1 MERKKK
7 PSPGRALAKLG
18 YIRRK
23 GEAVV
28 ERVRDN
34 TSLDSD
40 RYHSPGEYA
49 ENELFEIAND
59 SIEAGRETGR
69 KAKERIKRR
78 IRKKLENREKK
89 KDAKQEKRLEKSR
102 RNKTSAQSS
111 EKLASEYRSP
121 FPSNGSQEVSVRSP
135 AGEPKS
141 GLSSKP
147 SAYSLRAR
155 HPHAVKG
162 MAQSAEK
169 STQASA
175 NAGAKTAQQTAKL
188 AEKSAEAAKVT
199 AEKSAQAAKVAA
211 ERSAQVA
218 KAAAQAAA
226 KAAEALAKYIA
237 EAAKAAAEAVKELV
251 AAIAAGGW
259 VSVIVIAV
267 IAVVALLVCSAFG
280 IFAHE
285 DMTGCKP
292 MSEIVAEISSEYHE
306 RMEADALAVDIGS
319 YDALAIS
326 YIGDGD
332 GDAPV
337 NNWNDVIAVFAVY
350 CSTNPDD
357 AMDVIELT
365 DISIDYIRRIF
376 YEMNWYD
383 LSTDGRYDEE
393 EEMWVL
399 TVYVNQHSMN
409 YREAADHFKFTDYQ
423 REILYEMMKPEYC
436 SYYARL
442 MGISVSGEANV
453 DDILDLLPAG
463 KGGDVAR
470 AAISKLGAPYVLGA
484 RGDDKFDCSGLVCWA
499 INQVDPDLG
508 DHFWGCAA
516 DQAYYCYSHDMTI
529 EQSKLQPG
537 DLIYWQK
544 SGCSGCGRWNEIHH
558 TGIYIGL
565 GKVIEASSSKG
576 RVVIRDLWSS
586 DTYTLFMFGRPYS

>member
-1 MERKKK
+1 MEQKKK
-7 PSPGRALAKLG
+7 SSPQKALWKLTS
-18 YIRRK
+18 IRRRSK
-23 GEAVV
+23 AAAQRTHDNVSLDTDRYESPEDYAETELSEIADDGIEAV
-28 ERVRDN
+28 RK
-34 TSLDSD
+34 
-40 RYHSPGEYA
+40 
-49 ENELFEIAND
+49 
-59 SIEAGRETGR
+59 TGR

-78 IRKKLENREKK
+78 IRKQL
-89 KDAKQEKRLEKSR
+89 EKRERKHGKSEPASQAEKP
-102 RNKTSAQSS
+102 
-111 EKLASEYRSP
+111 YDDP
-121 FPSNGSQEVSVRSP
+121 FPSSGLQPQSQVSVSSNKSMEPP
-135 AGEPKS
+135 ARKQ
-141 GLSSKP
+141 
-147 SAYSLRAR
+147 AYSLRSRSPKAG
-155 HPHAVKG
+155 KG
-162 MAQSAEK
+162 TAQAAGK
-169 STQASA
+169 SVNASA
-175 NAGAKTAQQTAKL
+175 NTGAKAAQQTAKVT
-188 AEKSAEAAKVT
+188 EKTAEAAKVT
-199 AEKSAQAAKVAA
+199 AEKSAQAAKFAA
-211 ERSAQVA
+211 EKSAQIA

-226 KAAEALAKYIA
+226 KAAEAIAKYVA

-251 AAIAAGGW
+251 AAIIAGGW
-259 VSVIVIAV
+259 VSVIVISV
-267 IAVVALLVCSAFG
+267 VAVVTLLVCSAFG

-285 DMTGCKP
+285 DITGCKP

-306 RMEADALAVDIGS
+306 RMETDALAVDIGS

-376 YEMNWYD
+376 YEMNWYE
-383 LSTDGRYDEE
+383 LTTDGRYDEE
-393 EEMWVL
+393 EEMWIK
-399 TVYVNQHSMN
+399 TVYVHQHSMT
-409 YREAADHFKFTDYQ
+409 YKEAADHFEFSDYQ

-442 MGISVSGEANV
+442 MGISVSGDANIN
-453 DDILDLLPAG
+453 DILALLPAG

-516 DQAYYCYSHDMTI
+516 DQAYYCRDMTV
-529 EQSKLQPG
+529 EQSQLQPG
-537 DLIYWQK
+537 DLVFWQNT
-544 SGCSGCGRWNEIHH
+544 GCSGCGRWNEVHH
-558 TGIYIGL
+558 VGIYIGL

-586 DTYTLFMFGRPYS
+586 ETYPLFMFARPY

>member
-1 MERKKK
+1 MEQKKK
-7 PSPGRALAKLG
+7 PSPQKALWKLNS
-18 YIRRK
+18 IRRRSK
-23 GEAVV
+23 AAQ
-28 ERVRDN
+28 RVHDN
-34 TSLDSD
+34 VSLDTD
-40 RYHSPGEYA
+40 RYESPEDYA
-49 ENELFEIAND
+49 ETKLYEIAD
-59 SIEAGRETGR
+59 DGIQAVRKTGR

-78 IRKKLENREKK
+78 IRKQL
-89 KDAKQEKRLEKSR
+89 EKRERKQKSKRFERKHGKSEPASQAEKP
-102 RNKTSAQSS
+102 
-111 EKLASEYRSP
+111 YDDP
-121 FPSNGSQEVSVRSP
+121 FPSSGLQPQSQVSVSSNTSM
-135 AGEPKS
+135 EPHARKQ
-141 GLSSKP
+141 
-147 SAYSLRAR
+147 AYSLRSRSPKAG
-155 HPHAVKG
+155 KG
-162 MAQSAEK
+162 TAQAAGK
-169 STQASA
+169 SVNASA
-175 NAGAKTAQQTAKL
+175 NTGAKAAQQTAKVT
-188 AEKSAEAAKVT
+188 EKTAEAAKVT
-199 AEKSAQAAKVAA
+199 AEKSAQAAKFAA
-211 ERSAQVA
+211 EKSAQIA

-226 KAAEALAKYIA
+226 KAAEAIAKYVA

-251 AAIAAGGW
+251 AAIIAGGW

-267 IAVVALLVCSAFG
+267 VAVVALLVCSAFG
-280 IFAHE
+280 VFATE
-285 DMTGCKP
+285 DLTGCKP

-306 RMEADALAVDIGS
+306 RMENDALAVDLGN
-319 YDALAIS
+319 YDALMVS

-350 CSTNPDD
+350 CSTDPDD
-357 AMDVIELT
+357 AMNVIELT

-376 YEMNWYD
+376 YEMNWYE
-383 LSTDGRYDEE
+383 LTTDGRYDEE
-393 EEMWVL
+393 EEMWIK
-399 TVYVNQHSMN
+399 TVYVHQHSMT
-409 YREAADHFKFTDYQ
+409 YKKAADHFKFTDYQ

-442 MGISVSGEANV
+442 MGISVSGDANV
-453 DDILDLLPAG
+453 NDILALLPAG

-484 RGDDKFDCSGLVCWA
+484 RGDDKFDCSGLVCWS

-529 EQSKLQPG
+529 EQSELQPG
-537 DLIYWQK
+537 DFIYWQK

>member
-23 GEAVV
+23 GEAAV

-34 TSLDSD
+34 VSLDTD
-40 RYHSPGEYA
+40 RYNTPEEYA

-59 SIEAGRETGR
+59 SIEAGKDTGR

-89 KDAKQEKRLEKSR
+89 DAKREKRLEKSR
-102 RNKTSAQSS
+102 SSKTSAQPA
-111 EKLASEYRSP
+111 EKPTSEYRSP
-121 FPSNGSQEVSVRSP
+121 FPSNGSQEVSVRSS
-135 AGEPKS
+135 ASEPKA
-141 GLSSKP
+141 GASSKQ

-155 HPHAVKG
+155 HPHAAKG
-162 MAQSAEK
+162 TAQSAEK

-175 NAGAKTAQQTAKL
+175 NAWAKTAQQTAKL

-237 EAAKAAAEAVKELV
+237 EAAKAAAEAVKELI

-259 VSVIVIAV
+259 VSVVVIAV

-280 IFAHE
+280 VFATE
-285 DMTGCKP
+285 DLTGCKP

-306 RMEADALAVDIGS
+306 RMKADALAVDMGS

-326 YIGDGD
+326 YMGDGD

-357 AMDVIELT
+357 AMNVIELT

-383 LSTDGRYDEE
+383 LSTHGRYDEG

-399 TVYVNQHSMN
+399 TVYVNQHSLN
-409 YREAADHFKFTDYQ
+409 YREAADHFEFTDYQ

-442 MGISVSGEANV
+442 MGISVSGDANV
-453 DDILDLLPAG
+453 NDILALLPGG

-484 RGDDKFDCSGLVCWA
+484 KGDDKFDCSGLVCWA

-508 DHFWGCAA
+508 AHFWARAA
-516 DQAYYCYSHDMTI
+516 DQAFYCHINDMEI
-529 EQSKLQPG
+529 EQSELQPG
-537 DLIYWQK
+537 DLVFWQNRQ
-544 SGCSGCGRWNEIHH
+544 CSGCGRWNEVHH

-565 GKVIEASSSKG
+565 GMVIEASSSKG
-576 RVVIRDLWSS
+576 RVVIRDLWS
-586 DTYTLFMFGRPYS
+586 TYNYPIYMFARPYS